1 MAEER
6 YSVKLDS
13 FEGPLD
19 LLLHLIKQAEVDIYD
34 IPVAQITE
42 QYMTYIHE
50 MQELELDIA
59 SEYLVMASTLL
70 AIKSQMLLPKQDVWA
85 DEDLEEWE
93 AWPEEDPREALVA
106 QLEAYRAYKRA
117 ATELMER
124 QAERDHFF
132 SKAPSKI
139 TPSTEHRNEPV
150 KIESSL
156 SEMLQA
162 YQKLKWRIRVNR
174 PRTTTVETEK
184 WTIEDKMQTI
194 RTCVSQSAE
203 PTPFLQ
209 MYTKGEV
216 HEQVIAFMALLQ
228 LMKEKAV
235 VCNQGGNFA
244 AIYIQ
249 SREETKHG

>member
-42 QYMTYIHE
+42 QYMTYIHQ
-50 MQELELDIA
+50 MHELELDIA

-106 QLEAYRAYKRA
+106 QLEVYRAYKRA

-139 TPSTEHRNEPV
+139 TPSTEHRNESA

-162 YQKLKWRIRVNR
+162 YQKLTWRLRVNR

-184 WTIEDKMQTI
+184 WTIEDKMQAI
-194 RTCVSQSAE
+194 RTNVSQSAQ
-203 PTPFLQ
+203 PIPFLQ

-216 HEQVIAFMALLQ
+216 HEQVISFMALLQ
-228 LMKEKAV
+228 LMKERAV
-235 VCNQGGNFA
+235 VCNQGENFA

-249 SREETKHG
+249 AREDMKHG

>member
-1 MAEER
+1 MGEER
-6 YSVKLDS
+6 YNVKLDS

-42 QYMTYIHE
+42 QYMAFIHR

-70 AIKSQMLLPKQDVWA
+70 AIKSQMLLPMQDVWA
-85 DEDLEEWE
+85 DEDLEEVE
-93 AWPEEDPREALVA
+93 ALPEEDPREALVA
-106 QLEAYRAYKRA
+106 QLEVYREYKA
-117 ATELMER
+117 AAAGLAER
-124 QAERDHFF
+124 QSERARFF

-139 TPSTEHRNEPV
+139 TPSSEHRNEPAM
-150 KIESSL
+150 IEASL

-162 YQKLKWRIRVNR
+162 YQKLKWRLRVNR
-174 PRTTTVETEK
+174 PRTTTVETQK

-194 RTCVSQSAE
+194 RTRVIDSAQ
-203 PTPFLQ
+203 PLPFLQ

-216 HEQVIAFMALLQ
+216 HEQVISFMALLQ
-228 LMKEKAV
+228 LMKENAV
-235 VCNQGGNFA
+235 VCNQRGNFA

-249 SREETKHG
+249 AREETNHE